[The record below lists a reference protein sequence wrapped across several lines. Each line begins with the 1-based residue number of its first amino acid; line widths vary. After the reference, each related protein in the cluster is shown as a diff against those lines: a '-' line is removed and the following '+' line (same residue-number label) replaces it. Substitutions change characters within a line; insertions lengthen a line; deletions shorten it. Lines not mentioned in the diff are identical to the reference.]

1 MNRARHG
8 DEDHS
13 MGMMRSVLLAGSES
27 RWLRHQ
33 APRLGFVKKAVS
45 RFMPGE
51 QATDAL
57 NAAAALRQH
66 DIATLLTYLG
76 ENIADI
82 EEAARVTQHYADVL
96 RRIRATDL
104 DSQISVKL
112 TQLGLDV
119 DKDTCL
125 ANLLTLV
132 ESASLQRRRVW
143 IDMEQHTYVD
153 VTLELYRQALA
164 KLPNVGVCL
173 QAYLYRTASDLAS
186 LIPLGGGIRLV
197 KGAYR
202 ESPSIA
208 YPHKADV
215 DQNYLTLAKQ
225 MIAPEARA
233 AGLCAVFGTHDERI
247 IQAIQAHASTADVAR
262 DAFEFALLFGV
273 QRTEQMQLAAQG
285 YRVRVLISYGEY
297 WFPWY
302 MRRLAERPANVWFVA
317 RSLFAR

>member
-1 MNRARHG
+1 
-8 DEDHS
+8 
-13 MGMMRSVLLAGSES
+13 MGMMRSVLLAGAES

-33 APRLGFVKKAVS
+33 APRLGFVRKAVS

-51 QATDAL
+51 QPSDAL

-82 EEAARVTQHYADVL
+82 EEAERVTQHYADVL
-96 RRIRATDL
+96 GRIRASEL
-104 DSQISVKL
+104 DALISVKL

-119 DKDTCL
+119 DKETCL
-125 ANLLTLV
+125 ANLLGLV
-132 ESASLQRRRVW
+132 ESASLQRKRVW

-153 VTLELYRQALA
+153 ATLELYRRALA
-164 KLPNVGVCL
+164 KFPNVGVCL
-173 QAYLYRTASDLAS
+173 QAYLYRTAGDLAS

-202 ESPSIA
+202 EPSSIA

-225 MIAPEARA
+225 MIGPEARA

-247 IQAIQAHASTADVAR
+247 IQAIQAHAATAGVPR
-262 DAFEFALLFGV
+262 DAFEFALLFGI
-273 QRTEQMQLAAQG
+273 QRAEQIQLAAQG
-285 YRVRVLISYGEY
+285 YRVRVLISYGEF

-317 RSLFAR
+317 KSLFSQ

>member
-1 MNRARHG
+1 
-8 DEDHS
+8 

-33 APRLGFVKKAVS
+33 APRLGFVRKAVS

-76 ENIADI
+76 ENIADA
-82 EEAARVTQHYADVL
+82 EEAARVTQHYAEVL
-96 RRIRATDL
+96 GRIRASEL

-119 DKDTCL
+119 DKETCF
-125 ANLLTLV
+125 ANLLGLV
-132 ESASLQRRRVW
+132 ESAGLQRKRVW

-153 VTLELYRQALA
+153 VTLELYRRALA
-164 KLPNVGVCL
+164 KAPNVGVCL
-173 QAYLYRTASDLAS
+173 QAYLYRTADDLAS
-186 LIPLGGGIRLV
+186 LIPLGGGVRLV

-202 ESPSIA
+202 EPASIA

-215 DQNYLTLAKQ
+215 DRNYLALAKQ
-225 MIAPEARA
+225 MMAPEARE
-233 AGLCAVFGTHDERI
+233 AGLSVVFGTHDERI
-247 IQAIQAHASTADVAR
+247 IQAIQAHASAADVPR
-262 DAFEFALLFGV
+262 DAFEFALLFGI
-273 QRTEQMQLAAQG
+273 RRAEQMQLAAQG
-285 YRVRVLISYGEY
+285 YRVRVLISYGEF